1 MRGPEVRHP
10 TEEVEDAVPHG
21 DQGRLAEQDGLTPV
35 GWLGELGEDNACHAG
50 LYEDPWQHRAGYS
63 SILFQGGIWYSFNSH
78 RKEFRGSRILWGDDS
93 LEDNI
98 QAAMPVTL

>member
-21 DQGRLAEQDGLTPV
+21 DQGRPAEQDGLPPV

-50 LYEDPWQHRAGYS
+50 LYEDPCQHRAGYS
-63 SILFQGGIWYSFNSH
+63 SLFQGGDLVFI
-78 RKEFRGSRILWGDDS
+78 
-93 LEDNI
+93 
-98 QAAMPVTL
+98 